1 MAYGEFEGADD
12 MTTCDVMQQ
21 ALNALEEVI
30 EFPVDYTDRATV
42 REAITALR
50 AALAQEKSSG
60 LSWSGF
66 NIYGDSTS
74 VKEVRRLIEFE
85 GARSSAQSRVIRSEE
100 GTCYYEKDE
109 KSVDVH
115 EESEEPVALWATLM
129 ETAACLEIASYSIHD
144 DEARKSAIGACEY
157 ARAQA
162 KRFASPARK
171 LTDEDKR
178 LLTETPLI
186 SAAYESLRSTRTIA
200 IDDYDYDLFAAGWK
214 AAIDAD
220 RALEQE
226 WEK

>member
-1 MAYGEFEGADD
+1 

-21 ALNALEEVI
+21 ALDALEEVI

-109 KSVDVH
+109 KS
-115 EESEEPVALWATLM
+115 VALWATLM